1 MSKATSG
8 TDQGAELQDV
18 RGGRFWMD
26 DDIIDQHAAKIGPY
40 ALAVYTYLCRRANK
54 QKQAMPS
61 LKRMGDELGMSRST
75 VQKAIDTLAAH
86 RLVGVSQRKQGD
98 TQEYTS
104 NLYTIL
110 DASRGIGVPSKNI
123 PIPPDNT
130 PYTAT
135 QHTVYRET
143 VTKEDTIKEDT
154 IKDIAADA
162 AAPKLGPWPYTPEQD
177 RHMTEGKERADQE
190 CYLSAKQ
197 EAFRPSKKKP
207 TGKPARSTPQELD
220 VPPPAPP
227 VAPEQAAAALD
238 IFNSL
243 ESASGRE
250 LPPPTGT
257 SKDAIERALEMAANP
272 SRDPAISRA
281 LKGEIRR
288 AGKEIRDDDVCT
300 ADDIMTR
307 CVGKGSL
314 FYTTYLAEDSD
325 GGLTNPPTPMTI
337 RKWIWSFETMRSKR
351 CKVVRQ
357 PVDFEQ
363 QLVEAEARAARSREL
378 HDTPSPF
385 PTLIPAWQV
394 LSQPRKTA

>member
-1 MSKATSG
+1 MSARAKTASN
-8 TDQGAELQDV
+8 DQGGELQDA

-54 QKQAMPS
+54 QKQAIPS
-61 LKRMGDELGMSRST
+61 LKRMGIELSMSRST
-75 VQKAIDTLAAH
+75 VQKAIETLEAY
-86 RLVGVSQRKQGD
+86 RLISVTARKLD
-98 TQEYTS
+98 DSQEYTS

-110 DASRGIGVPSKNI
+110 DASRGIGVPSHNT
-123 PIPPDNT
+123 PIPPHGT

-135 QHTVYRET
+135 QPTVYRET

-162 AAPKLGPWPYTPEQD
+162 APPQKPAN
-177 RHMTEGKERADQE
+177 
-190 CYLSAKQ
+190 
-197 EAFRPSKKKP
+197 PSKKKATSRQTVVQTEP
-207 TGKPARSTPQELD
+207 VS
-220 VPPPAPP
+220 VPPPPI
-227 VAPEQAAAALD
+227 APEQAAADLAAWD
-238 IFNSL
+238 AL

-288 AGKEIRDDDVCT
+288 AGKEIRDDAICT

-314 FYTTYLAEDSD
+314 YYTTYLAEDGD

-337 RKWIWSFETMRSKR
+337 RKWIWSLETMRSKR
-351 CKVVRQ
+351 WKPFIAVLTDPTEQIRRAIEQNQRITGEPPTTSEPTTRRLSRLSLVQ
-357 PVDFEQ
+357 P
-363 QLVEAEARAARSREL
+363 
-378 HDTPSPF
+378 
-385 PTLIPAWQV
+385 
-394 LSQPRKTA
+394 LSQTA